1 MGKGRGK
8 LSMVFGQYQF
18 TLSKNVL
25 KNNHLISFSKW
36 LVTNQHSLCLHFFN
50 SLITST
56 NIKNLKEKEIL
67 GIENVKKNVEKCQK
81 TKFLNSSLKLNPASL
96 VSAKTQGHLYQAV
109 RQHVKRRNSHCLS
122 SDICH
127 TTAESFYLR

>member
-56 NIKNLKEKEIL
+56 NIKNLKEKKIL
-67 GIENVKKNVEKCQK
+67 GIENVKKKKWKNAKKQ
-81 TKFLNSSLKLNPASL
+81 NS
-96 VSAKTQGHLYQAV
+96 
-109 RQHVKRRNSHCLS
+109 
-122 SDICH
+122 
-127 TTAESFYLR
+127 

>member
-1 MGKGRGK
+1 MP
-8 LSMVFGQYQF
+8 
-18 TLSKNVL
+18 T
-25 KNNHLISFSKW
+25 
-36 LVTNQHSLCLHFFN
+36 FFN

-56 NIKNLKEKEIL
+56 NIKNLKEKKIL
-67 GIENVKKNVEKCQK
+67 GIENVKKKKVEKCQK
-81 TKFLNSSLKLNPASL
+81 TKFLNSLLKLNPASL

-109 RQHVKRRNSHCLS
+109 RQHVKCRNSHCLS